1 MKWTTCLYTPMTIK
15 SLSARQPMD
24 SVKMFKGLSGI
35 KRINMKHTILCV
47 QEPRKRSEK
56 KKIHNSQPK
65 DSKCWSENGEK
76 NGENPMVSKRKSNPA
91 VISIMKGAQTAYVL
105 VEDLEV
111 KEIQKRI
118 EIATMGAMREKH
130 GSYIFFKY

>member
-1 MKWTTCLYTPMTIK
+1 
-15 SLSARQPMD
+15 
-24 SVKMFKGLSGI
+24 
-35 KRINMKHTILCV
+35 
-47 QEPRKRSEK
+47 
-56 KKIHNSQPK
+56 
-65 DSKCWSENGEK
+65 
-76 NGENPMVSKRKSNPA
+76 MVSKRKSNPA